1 MVCYFVHKNGS
12 VYHLIL
18 RNCSIVFI
26 KYWIIKEKSKIP
38 TPPLVTFTEMCVFM
52 MGLCVWATQIK
63 NSFEGCV
70 TKYCWLSF
78 CFFFSSTIYH
88 DSVTLFSTLKKY
100 RTTEYAHSNSG
111 WILLESANQI
121 FEIAKKRVFNKNEEF
136 EPEKSPKWEA
146 LSEILRV
153 EIPNDVKTSINAKD
167 KDDRNTS
174 LLQNQVKVLVLCQD
188 ARTCYQ
194 LNQFLIQGAERY
206 LFFTALKNDVT
217 VNVIAD
223 SYKDFKQSENVR
235 IESVNT
241 YLKKIEPK
249 PKEAEPEPTVN
260 LNTTKR
266 FLRDRIPIKKPMAQK
281 EPEVKDAD
289 ETTDVDE
296 TADLYANDEADG
308 AELYRDSYIL
318 SMTQKST
325 IDGNEILDITQ
336 MENPQFE
343 IIQEFDDLDTTN
355 VVNTSPKPIVWIQTI
370 KNEQFGLVSLQ
381 KVLTEIQPQYVIMY
395 HYNVTAIRQIEVYE
409 ARQKRAPK
417 DRLKVFTLLHSQTVE
432 EQSYLTSLRREK
444 EAFELLI
451 DTKSVSFVW
460 VFLRIFNFI

>member
-1 MVCYFVHKNGS
+1 MFLFY
-12 VYHLIL
+12 
-18 RNCSIVFI
+18 
-26 KYWIIKEKSKIP
+26 
-38 TPPLVTFTEMCVFM
+38 
-52 MGLCVWATQIK
+52 
-63 NSFEGCV
+63 
-70 TKYCWLSF
+70 
-78 CFFFSSTIYH
+78 SSTIYH

-111 WILLESANQI
+111 WILLDSANQI

-167 KDDRNTS
+167 EDERNTS

-194 LNQFLIQGAERY
+194 LNQFLIQGPERY
-206 LFFTALKNDVT
+206 LFFTALKNDIT
-217 VNVIAD
+217 INVIAD

-241 YLKKIEPK
+241 YLKKIDPK
-249 PKEAEPEPTVN
+249 PKEPEPA
-260 LNTTKR
+260 TTIPAKR
-266 FLRDRIPIKKPMAQK
+266 FLRDRIPIKKPMTQK
-281 EPEVKDAD
+281 EPEPEIKDSD

-296 TADLYANDEADG
+296 NAELYRNDDADG
-308 AELYRDSYIL
+308 TELYRDSYIL
-318 SMTQKST
+318 SMTQKSK
-325 IDGNEILDITQ
+325 IDGNDILDITQ

-343 IIQEFDDLDTTN
+343 IIQEFDDLDSTN
-355 VVNTSPKPIVWIQTI
+355 IVNTSPKPIIWIQTF
-370 KNEQFGLVSLQ
+370 KSEQFGLVSLQ
-381 KVLTEIQPQYVIMY
+381 KVLTDIQPQYVIMY

-409 ARQKRAPK
+409 ARQKRPPK

-451 DTKSVSFVW
+451 DTKSVRFV
-460 VFLRIFNFI
+460 VLVMILF

>member
-1 MVCYFVHKNGS
+1 MQKHFINYF
-12 VYHLIL
+12 
-18 RNCSIVFI
+18 
-26 KYWIIKEKSKIP
+26 
-38 TPPLVTFTEMCVFM
+38 
-52 MGLCVWATQIK
+52 
-63 NSFEGCV
+63 
-70 TKYCWLSF
+70 F
-78 CFFFSSTIYH
+78 CSSTIYN

-111 WILLESANQI
+111 WILLDSANQI
-121 FEIAKKRVFNKNEEF
+121 FEIAKKRIFNKNEEF

-153 EIPNDVKTSINAKD
+153 EIPNDVKNSIYAKD
-167 KDDRNTS
+167 EDERNTS
-174 LLQNQVKVLVLCQD
+174 LIQNQVKVLVLCQD

-206 LFFTALKNDVT
+206 LFFTALKNDIS

-223 SYKDFKQSENVR
+223 SYKDFKQTENVR

-241 YLKKIEPK
+241 YLKKIETQ
-249 PKEAEPEPTVN
+249 PKEAEPTA
-260 LNTTKR
+260 NTAKR
-266 FLRDRIPIKKPMAQK
+266 FLRDRIPIKKPMFQK
-281 EPEVKDAD
+281 EPEPEIKDSD
-289 ETTDVDE
+289 ETTTDVDE
-296 TADLYANDEADG
+296 TADLFANDDADG
-308 AELYRDSYIL
+308 TELYRESYIL

-343 IIQEFDDLDTTN
+343 IIQEVNDLDTTS
-355 VVNTSPKPIVWIQTI
+355 VVNTSPKPIVWIQTF
-370 KNEQFGLVSLQ
+370 KNEQFGIVSLQ
-381 KVLTEIQPQYVIMY
+381 KVLSEIQPQYVIMY

-409 ARQKRAPK
+409 ARQKRPPK

-451 DTKSVSFVW
+451 DTKRVRNFFLKLNLQIKLIFVLVNGSSGISGW
-460 VFLRIFNFI
+460 EI